1 MGYGPQPGGLMD
13 ISEHNEESENTSP
26 IITTSELL
34 SQKDSEGPQFHLH
47 EVKKQHSQPLGN
59 ALAFTAQVLGGFED
73 EEASGGNP
81 Q

>member
-47 EVKKQHSQPLGN
+47 EVKK
-59 ALAFTAQVLGGFED
+59 
-73 EEASGGNP
+73 
-81 Q
+81 